1 MGRRGGMTRECVAVL
16 ATALLL
22 AGPVCAGS
30 LDPAR
35 VGWQDAEYA
44 ASKFLMTAQARV
56 ALQERPV
63 AEVLPLLRAPPQGAG
78 VAPGPRVM
86 AVRYAA
92 DLTGQR
98 TVLEL
103 LLDATTGG
111 ALQMTLRDSGRRDRE
126 RTWRFTDIGA
136 QHWTARPAGDAEA
149 ALPPARWTDR
159 NDGWRPYPDAARGGV
174 VTDAPGLLY
183 ALAAA
188 PLARAGDR
196 WDVLVFS
203 RREVHRVTATV
214 AGDTTVAADF
224 QERREG
230 AATRRKGKLPALR
243 VRLSSAPVGTPDD
256 DDQFALL
263 GMTGGIEVALDPASR
278 VPLQL
283 SGDAPYVGKVTFR
296 LKAATLR

>member
-1 MGRRGGMTRECVAVL
+1 MTLARAAVL
-16 ATALLL
+16 AAALLL
-22 AGPVCAGS
+22 AATARAGA

-35 VGWQDAEYA
+35 VGWQEAEYTA
-44 ASKFLMTAQARV
+44 TKFLMNAKARV
-56 ALQERPV
+56 ALQERPA
-63 AEVLPLLRAPPQGAG
+63 AEVVPQLRAPPRGTG
-78 VAPGPRVM
+78 VAPGPRVL

-136 QHWTARPAGDAEA
+136 QHWTARPATDAEV
-149 ALPPARWTDR
+149 ALPPARWTER
-159 NDGWRPYPDAARGGV
+159 NDGWRPYPEEASGGV

-183 ALAAA
+183 ALGAA
-188 PLARAGDR
+188 PLAKAGDR
-196 WDVLVFS
+196 WDILVFS
-203 RREVHRVTATV
+203 RRQVHRVTATV

-224 QERREG
+224 QERG
-230 AATRRKGKLPALR
+230 AAGATRRKGKLPALR
-243 VRLSSAPVGTPDD
+243 VKLASAPVGTPDD
-256 DDQFALL
+256 DDPFALL

-283 SGDAPYVGKVTFR
+283 SGDAPYLGKVTFR